1 MISIGKSVVR
11 LEDKPLLRGDG
22 RFAADISFPHQLHM
36 RVVRSPVA
44 HGIIKSIDLTDARKA
59 PGVIDVWVHEDVAH
73 IPAISFRMTKIEGI
87 EHYRQP
93 ILAKGKV
100 RYVGEPIAVVF
111 ATNAYLAEDA
121 AELVVAEIERLPPVL
136 KPDGPVGPFDTE
148 RSTEPATVLKEAGN
162 IEEAFAQASIVLHLK
177 LEIARHSGVPMETRG
192 AIGRYDAARDVL
204 EMHGVAK
211 VPHSNRNM
219 IAAMLNR
226 SRNSVHFFEGHVGG
240 GFGIRGELYPED
252 VLVAYAALRLRRP
265 IKWIEDRQEHLVAA
279 NHSRGQVHHIK
290 IAATSDGKILGIDD
304 EFWHDQGGYVR
315 THGATV
321 PDLTAA
327 MLPGPY
333 HVPAYRARGHIRLTN
348 KTPCGTYRAPGRYE
362 GTFVRERALDALAA
376 RVGVSTI
383 EIRRR
388 NLIPA
393 DSMPY
398 ERPFDALG
406 TEVVID
412 SGDYERLL
420 NRLLEEVCW
429 DDLHEEITRRKAAGE
444 LVGLGVAFFVE
455 KSGLGPF
462 EGVKISIDE
471 TGSIQVVTGA
481 ASVGQ
486 GVETIVAQICAEYL
500 DVDYQNI
507 RVVHG
512 RTDQIDFGMGAFASR
527 VTVMTGNA
535 TKIAAEKV
543 RDRAIEVASML
554 LQMPASELVL
564 SNGAVRS
571 KHEPGEPSVSL
582 AEIAKALCP
591 ASPLLGENDPGLSA
605 EGWFYSSH
613 MSYPYGIHLAKL
625 RVDPQTNGVEI
636 ERYAIAYDVGRA
648 INPMLVEG
656 QIVGGLAQGIGGAL
670 LEEFRYDENGE
681 PQSVTFADYLMPTA
695 SEMPGII
702 NVVVTEDAPSPIN
715 PLGVKGAGEGGTT
728 AAGAAI
734 ASAIDDA
741 LGLAEGVE
749 RLPVT
754 PSAIR
759 SLRRKPRPPNDHCTP
774 HETEKLSVEVV

>member
-1 MISIGKSVVR
+1 MSSIGKSVLR
-11 LEDKPLLRGDG
+11 LEDKPLLRGEG
-22 RFAADISFPHQLHM
+22 RFAADVSFPHQLHM

-44 HGIIKSIDLTDARKA
+44 HGIIKNIDLTEAKKA
-59 PGVIDVWVHEDVAH
+59 PGVIAVWVHEDVAH

-100 RYVGEPIAVVF
+100 RYIGEPIAVVF

-121 AELVVAEIERLPPVL
+121 AELVVAEIQPLPPVL
-136 KPDGPVGPFDTE
+136 RPDGPIGPFDAE
-148 RSTEPATVLKEAGN
+148 RSTEPATVLKESGN
-162 IEEAFAQASIVLHLK
+162 IEDAFAQASIVFDLN
-177 LEIARHSGVPMETRG
+177 LEISRHSGVPMETRG
-192 AIGRYDAARDVL
+192 AVGRYDAARDVL

-226 SRNSVHFFEGHVGG
+226 PQNSVHFFEGNVGG

-252 VLVAYAALRLRRP
+252 VLVAYAAMRLRRP

-290 IAATSDGKILGIDD
+290 VAATSDGKILGIDD

-333 HVPAYRARGHIRLTN
+333 HVPAYRALGHIRLTN

-376 RVGVSTI
+376 RVGVDAL

-393 DSMPY
+393 HSMPY

-412 SGDYERLL
+412 SGDYKRLL
-420 NRLLEEVCW
+420 SRLLEEVCW
-429 DDLHEEITRRKAAGE
+429 DELLEEVTRRKAAGE

-462 EGVKISIDE
+462 DGVKISIDE

-500 DVDYQNI
+500 DVDYQKV
-507 RVVHG
+507 RVIHG

-543 RDRAIEVASML
+543 RDRAIEVAGML
-554 LQMPASELVL
+554 LQLPASELVL
-564 SNGAVRS
+564 SNGAVRHAS
-571 KHEPGEPSVSL
+571 GEPSVSL

-591 ASPLLGENDPGLSA
+591 ASPLLGPNDPGLSA

-625 RVDPQTNGVEI
+625 RVDAETNGVDI
-636 ERYAIAYDVGRA
+636 ERYAIAYDVGKA

-702 NVVVTEDAPSPIN
+702 NVIITEDAPSPIN

-741 LGLAEGVE
+741 LGLVEGVE

-759 SLRRKPRPPNDHCTP
+759 SLRCKPKASVDCRVAPKAKKT
-774 HETEKLSVEVV
+774 VEVA